1 MATEWGRLTVV
12 DLRHELKQ
20 RGLPTSGKKAD
31 LVERLTA
38 AESKERI
45 DTEASPEQPETER
58 EVNLEAAETS
68 KTIKHSPAPSSPASD
83 PKLEDVERLE
93 NIKNSP
99 ARSPPAS
106 DPKPE
111 EVERLEPTNKSPAP
125 SPPASKPT
133 RGDDDSDE
141 SLNPQPTKSELMDTT
156 PIETAMV
163 DDSAGVKDENG
174 VPNPAV
180 AELSPDLSKDARGRK
195 RRSRTPPPSDD
206 ESSRKRARPSKQHD
220 IDEFHSIDD
229 ATLVG
234 EEVLPLDDDPA
245 GKDSSYAKL
254 LPDIPTEHRGDE
266 TIVNEGLAT
275 THQPDGGDRSF
286 QSDPDVF
293 MEDISDSEPSLHPA
307 TSALYIKN
315 FMRPLK
321 PEIVRD
327 YLVELATPPGRPY
340 DPAIILEFFL
350 DPIRTHA
357 FVQFESV
364 AAASRVRVRLH
375 STVWPEERERKAL
388 WVDFVPPDRIHEW
401 IEHEEKTKERGKRFK
416 WELIYEVGR
425 DGQVHLEL
433 VDTSDHENVQTTRPR
448 NMSSAMPIPTG
459 PARQFP
465 GIEGAPSGPRGN
477 GFFRDVQV
485 GSSSGGGGGGGGRAE
500 LWTTSRPQ
508 ISYKPVPDEVAQR
521 RLDNMRSYYTKD
533 KNRDMGRE
541 DEINRYTFEKEASFV
556 DRGVENFVGIRR
568 PPGVRLPP
576 RYAGRNMGPR
586 GPRGPRGPP
595 PFAADRSSRRR
606 DVYHPERGVP
616 RSDVPRSRL
625 DGAPLPT
632 FGGGGN
638 SRRGHYWGH
647 R

>member
-12 DLRHELKQ
+12 DLRQQLKQ
-20 RGLPTSGKKAD
+20 RGLPTTGKKAD

-38 AESKERI
+38 AESKERT
-45 DTEASPEQPETER
+45 DTEASPEKPETGR
-58 EVNLEAAETS
+58 EVNPEQAETS
-68 KTIKHSPAPSSPASD
+68 ETIKSSPAPSPPASD
-83 PKLEDVERLE
+83 PKIEEVGRLE
-93 NIKNSP
+93 TIKNSP

-125 SPPASKPT
+125 SPPASNPT
-133 RGDDDSDE
+133 RGDVDTDE
-141 SLNPQPTKSELMDTT
+141 SLNPPPTKSELMDTT

-163 DDSAGVKDENG
+163 DDSAGVRDENG

-180 AELSPDLSKDARGRK
+180 AEVSPDLSMDARGRK

-206 ESSRKRARPSKQHD
+206 ESSRKRARPSEQHD
-220 IDEFHSIDD
+220 MDEIHSIDE

-266 TIVNEGLAT
+266 SIVNESLAT

-293 MEDISDSEPSLHPA
+293 MEDISDFEPSIHPA

-321 PEIVRD
+321 PEVVRD
-327 YLVELATPPGRPY
+327 YLVELATPPGRPF
-340 DPAIILEFFL
+340 DPEIVSKFFL

-357 FVQFESV
+357 FVQFDSV

-388 WVDFVPPDRIHEW
+388 WVDFVPPDKVAEW
-401 IEHEEKTKERGKRFK
+401 IEHEEKTKERGKSFR

-433 VDTSDHENVQTTRPR
+433 VDSSDHDNAQTTRPR
-448 NMSSAMPIPTG
+448 QMSSSMPIPTG

-477 GFFRDVQV
+477 GFFRDVQL
-485 GSSSGGGGGGGGRAE
+485 GSGSGRGGGGRAE
-500 LWTTSRPQ
+500 LWTTTGRPQ

-576 RYAGRNMGPR
+576 RYASRSMGPR

-595 PFAADRSSRRR
+595 PFAGDRSSRRR

-638 SRRGHYWGH
+638 SGRGRYWGH